1 LPLPPKSRWTTT
13 ALQRAIRPGTIGRK
27 TYYGSASKGSA
38 QLLARMLTLLQTLVL
53 HRINPR
59 TYLTAYLDACVLHG
73 SKAPQQLEPWLPWN
87 FIGQEATGV
96 EDVPP
101 RPPVRQARA
110 RAP

>member
-1 LPLPPKSRWTTT
+1 MAIIRKSRWTTT
-13 ALQRAIRPGTIGRK
+13 GLQRAIRPGTIGRK
-27 TYYGSASKGSA
+27 NYYGSASGWSA

-59 TYLTAYLDACVLHG
+59 TYLTAYLEACALNG

-87 FIGQEATGV
+87 FMGQEATGV
-96 EDVPP
+96 EGPP
-101 RPPVRQARA
+101 PSTPARGTRA